1 MSTAE
6 ERVDGQ
12 QPIMIFGRVTRGD
25 GAPLSGAALTLCD
38 LAGDQLD
45 RAVADDGGHYQ
56 LAPSTGGTYLV
67 ICASSTHQPKASLV
81 AVSDRPMRHDVALAG
96 GGASLEGTVGTGH
109 EHGVTGTPDV
119 VLTLTDVRGT
129 VVAVARSNAEGAYRF
144 ADLDEGSYTLTAA
157 APDVAPVAE
166 TVQIP
171 GEGHVTRDIALAMQL
186 RLTGV
191 VRSASGG
198 RPVGEALAT
207 LVGSDGNVVG
217 AAVTGDDGT
226 FTFPEVT
233 PGTYTIT
240 ASGYAPVASEISVG
254 AGQPSEVTLTLTPP
268 ALGPADGPAAA
279 GYADDHD
286 WSHDFGAED
295 FGSDAVPAGASTNGH
310 NGRHDGRHASGTG
323 GGEHPATG
331 DLGDADG
338 GRR

>member
-1 MSTAE
+1 M
-6 ERVDGQ
+6 DGQ

-25 GAPLSGAALTLCD
+25 GAPLPGAALTLCD

-45 RAVADDGGHYQ
+45 RTVADDGGHYQ
-56 LAPSTGGTYLV
+56 LAPSTGGTFLV
-67 ICASSTHQPKASLV
+67 ICSSSTHQPKASLV
-81 AVSDRPMRHDVALAG
+81 AVSDRPLRHDVGLSG
-96 GGASLEGTVGTGH
+96 GGATLEGTVGVGR
-109 EHGVTGTPDV
+109 EQGVSGTAGV

-129 VVAVARSNAEGAYRF
+129 VVAVARSRSDGTYRF

-157 APDVAPVAE
+157 APEVTPVAE

-171 GEGHVTRDIALAMQL
+171 AEGRVTRDIALATQL

-226 FTFPEVT
+226 FTFPEVS

-240 ASGYAPVASEISVG
+240 ASGYAPVASEIEVG

-268 ALGPADGPAAA
+268 ALGPADGPASD
-279 GYADDHD
+279 GRSDDHG
-286 WSHDFGAED
+286 WSQGLGAED

-310 NGRHDGRHASGTG
+310 NGRHASGPA
-323 GGEHPATG
+323 GEHPGGAD
-331 DLGDADG
+331 DLGFDADG

>member
-1 MSTAE
+1 
-6 ERVDGQ
+6 VDGQ

-25 GAPLSGAALTLCD
+25 GAPLPGAALTLCD

-109 EHGVTGTPDV
+109 EHGLTGTADV

-129 VVAVARSNAEGAYRF
+129 VVAVARSNAEGAYHF

-157 APDVAPVAE
+157 APDITPVAE

-171 GEGHVTRDIALAMQL
+171 AEGRVTRDIALATQL

-226 FTFPEVT
+226 FTFPEVA

-240 ASGYAPVASEISVG
+240 ASGYAPVASEIEVG
-254 AGQPSEVTLTLTPP
+254 AGRPSEVTLTLTPP
-268 ALGPADGPAAA
+268 ALGPADGPA
-279 GYADDHD
+279 GDYADDRD

-310 NGRHDGRHASGTG
+310 NGRHASGTP
-323 GGEHPATG
+323 GEHPATG
-331 DLGDADG
+331 DLGFDADG

>member
-1 MSTAE
+1 
-6 ERVDGQ
+6 
-12 QPIMIFGRVTRGD
+12 
-25 GAPLSGAALTLCD
+25 
-38 LAGDQLD
+38 
-45 RAVADDGGHYQ
+45 
-56 LAPSTGGTYLV
+56 
-67 ICASSTHQPKASLV
+67 
-81 AVSDRPMRHDVALAG
+81 MRHDIALAG

-109 EHGVTGTPDV
+109 EHGLAGTPDV

-129 VVAVARSNAEGAYRF
+129 VVAVARSDAQGAYRF

-157 APDVAPVAE
+157 APDITPVAE

-171 GEGHVTRDIALAMQL
+171 AEGVVTRDIALATQL

-207 LVGSDGNVVG
+207 LVGSDGNYVG

-226 FTFPEVT
+226 FTFPEVA

-240 ASGYAPVASEISVG
+240 ASGYAPVASEIEVG
-254 AGQPSEVTLTLTPP
+254 AGQRAEVTLTLTPP
-268 ALGPADGPAAA
+268 ALGSADGSSGGASAE
-279 GYADDHD
+279 DRD
-286 WSHDFGAED
+286 WSRDFGAED
-295 FGSDAVPAGASTNGH
+295 FGSDAVPAGASSNGH
-310 NGRHDGRHASGTG
+310 NGRHASGS
-323 GGEHPATG
+323 GGEHPVTG